1 MSFIIALSLPLIV
14 FIVGIFGIYLNRKNI
29 LLTIIC
35 IELVLLSLNFS
46 FLMSSYY
53 LDDILGQ
60 IISIFILT
68 VASAET
74 SIGLAILIS
83 YYRLRGSITVD
94 ALTYLKN

>member
-1 MSFIIALSLPLIV
+1 MSFIIALSLPIIV
-14 FIVGIFGIYLNRKNI
+14 FIIGIFGIYLNRKNI

-46 FLMSSYY
+46 FLLGSYY
-53 LDDILGQ
+53 LDDIFGQ
-60 IISIFILT
+60 IFCIMIVT

-94 ALTYLKN
+94 ALNYLKN

>member
-1 MSFIIALSLPLIV
+1 MSFIIALSLPIIV
-14 FIVGIFGIYLNRKNI
+14 FIIGIFGIYLNRRNI

-46 FLMSSYY
+46 FLLGSYY

-60 IISIFILT
+60 IFCIMIVT

-94 ALTYLKN
+94 ALNYLKN